1 MQQADANR
9 MILNKRDA
17 ASIGA
22 GAWLGFYF
30 FASDLSHCIPGGI
43 VMSVFLL
50 SLSTPQA
57 LDIQNQVCTF
67 NVKHASV
74 VNRGIHLASVWPVYL
89 AGLVLVQSYSRQ
101 WAVLLSIFYVSFY
114 ILSEPSLIGL
124 AAAILT
130 VACYEI
136 AELLIR
142 VNANARQWALVTA
155 IACIVLQMLGSFV
168 SGTRAKQSQ
177 RRQMQDVFVETV
189 LLAPMILVFQVLHR
203 FGYEHDGYAM
213 RELHHGCGDCIFEE

>member
-1 MQQADANR
+1 
-9 MILNKRDA
+9 MILSTRDA

-57 LDIQNQVCTF
+57 LDIQNQICTF
-67 NVKHASV
+67 NVKVKHSSL

-101 WAVLLSIFYVSFY
+101 WAVLLSVFYVMYY

-124 AAAILT
+124 AAAMLT
-130 VACYEI
+130 IACYEV
-136 AELLIR
+136 AELLIQM
-142 VNANARQWALVTA
+142 NANARQWALI
-155 IACIVLQMLGSFV
+155 IAVACTVLQVFGS
-168 SGTRAKQSQ
+168 QSLAS
-177 RRQMQDVFVETV
+177 RKKRQLQDVFVETV
-189 LLAPMILVFQVLHR
+189 LLAPMILVFQISYR
-203 FGYEHDGYAM
+203 FGYEHDGYAV
-213 RELHHGCGDCIFEE
+213 REFQHRCGDYILEE